1 MTRNMRDTEQGDTQ
15 APRLAL
21 SADFTMPEDSV
32 TSTIAILGKKGRG
45 KTHTASVLA
54 EELMDAG
61 CLICVIDPTGVWHG
75 LRSSADGR
83 EPGFPVVI
91 LGGDHADVALRP
103 DRSVPS
109 L

>member
-1 MTRNMRDTEQGDTQ
+1 M
-15 APRLAL
+15 
-21 SADFTMPEDSV
+21 
-32 TSTIAILGKKGRG
+32 
-45 KTHTASVLA
+45 LA

-91 LGGDHADVALRP
+91 LGRRPRRCRAAPRSGCSHRRTDCSPALRGCTGPLP
-103 DRSVPS
+103 DAYNGATCLRR
-109 L
+109 